1 MNAGSTI
8 SRLARAKI
16 NLDLL
21 ITGQRDDG
29 YHLLDSLVVFAEY
42 GDTVSAS
49 PSDRLNLKISGPFAN
64 GLKAETDNLILR
76 AARLLQE
83 TYTIKQGAEI
93 HLVKNLPVAS
103 GIGGGSAD
111 AAAAIKA
118 LGDLWGISDMVQ
130 NMKESSL
137 SLGADLPVCLLS
149 ETAHMRGIGEDLSP
163 VNISF
168 PLYLLLVNAG
178 VSVST
183 AGIFAA
189 RAQRKTPF
197 SSVRRLP
204 DEISSLPQL
213 TTILRAGGND
223 LQQDA
228 CQARPE
234 IETTLQQVGSMD
246 DCAFAGMSG
255 SGATCFGIFPTLE
268 AARAAARRLA
278 RDFPDWWV
286 AAASVR

>member
-8 SRLARAKI
+8 CRLARAKI

-42 GDTVSAS
+42 GDRVSVS
-49 PSDRLNLKISGPFAN
+49 PSERLALKISGPFAD
-64 GLKAETDNLILR
+64 GLETETDNLVMR

-83 TYTIKQGAEI
+83 TYTIEQGAEI

-111 AAAAIKA
+111 AAAAMKA

-168 PLYLLLVNAG
+168 PLHLLLVNAG

-189 RAQRKTPF
+189 RTQRNAPF
-197 SSVRRLP
+197 SPVRRLP
-204 DEISSLPQL
+204 EEISSLSQL
-213 TTILRAGGND
+213 IAILRAGGND
-223 LQQDA
+223 LRQDA

-234 IETTLQQVGSMD
+234 IETTLRQVGSMD

-268 AARAAARRLA
+268 SARSSARRLA
-278 RDFPDWWV
+278 WDFPGWWV